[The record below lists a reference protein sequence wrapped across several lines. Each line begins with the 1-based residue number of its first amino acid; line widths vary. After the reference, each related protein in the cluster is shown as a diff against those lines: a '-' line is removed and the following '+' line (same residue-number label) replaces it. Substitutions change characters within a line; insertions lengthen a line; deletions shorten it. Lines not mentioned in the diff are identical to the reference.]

1 MRKIKYKIY
10 WIFGVVLLLFSSCSD
25 SFSESDM
32 YDNNVRLESEG
43 KKAAYS
49 AWGFVTTTGEELYVK
64 TDSGKLLKL
73 ANPTSF
79 SRLKEGNR
87 VFLQF
92 SIADGNKFEKMNG
105 ATYDYVVQ
113 VSKLVVAAYDKLQ
126 VIGAKGSRAINWG
139 YVKLKG
145 VNISSHYLN
154 VSVQFNKLNKQKCTF
169 KLFYD
174 QSRKEKSDG
183 QITLDLV
190 DSSSVLRQPTS
201 EKGEGLLSFDIS
213 ILEKLQKKNSEGKIR
228 FSVVVNRDTDWEQ
241 RYNFVYE
248 P

>member
-1 MRKIKYKIY
+1 MKKINHKIY

-25 SFSESDM
+25 AFLEGDGELNSQ
-32 YDNNVRLESEG
+32 YWGDNH
-43 KKAAYS
+43 KADYS

-73 ANPTSF
+73 ANPASF
-79 SRLKEGNR
+79 ARLKEGNR

-92 SIADGNKFEKMNG
+92 SIADGNKFEEMDG
-105 ATYDYVVQ
+105 ATYDYVVR
-113 VSKLVVAAYDKLQ
+113 VSKLAVAAYDKLQ
-126 VIGAKGSRAINWG
+126 IIGAKESRAINRG
-139 YVKLKG
+139 YVRLKG
-145 VNISSHYLN
+145 VDISSHYWN
-154 VSVQFNKLNKQKCTF
+154 VSVQFNKSNKQKRTF

-174 QSRKEKSDG
+174 ESRKEKSDE

-201 EKGEGLLSFDIS
+201 EKGQGLLSFDIS